1 MPFSLILFPA
11 IAVIAAP
18 PLIGLLLTTP
28 RGSRQKASLYAL
40 MFMLAMTGLTGHFL
54 EEVFMLDAPTCA
66 AFTIPVSQLL
76 STAVAGHAVFL
87 PLKKRLLAA
96 LISLCCFIISSL
108 IIYTVALC
116 FSSPF
121 LGEL

>member
-1 MPFSLILFPA
+1 
-11 IAVIAAP
+11 
-18 PLIGLLLTTP
+18 
-28 RGSRQKASLYAL
+28 

-54 EEVFMLDAPTCA
+54 EEVFMLDAPTSA

-108 IIYTVALC
+108 IIYTVALW